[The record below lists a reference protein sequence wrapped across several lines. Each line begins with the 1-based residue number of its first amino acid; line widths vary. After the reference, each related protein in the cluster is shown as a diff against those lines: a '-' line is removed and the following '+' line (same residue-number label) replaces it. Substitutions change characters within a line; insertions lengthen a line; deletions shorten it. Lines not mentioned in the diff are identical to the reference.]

1 MGSTVHIDRATS
13 PLLDPPS
20 SRIGKCSSL
29 ITGSKRLSGPTVSGT
44 GLQPQNPGFTY
55 NKRMGEDW
63 VRRGD
68 RRGLNRQICE
78 ELVKGPQTVTQDN
91 KPPRKHC
98 KHSINTVF
106 NTRSKRTYLKESS
119 KMPVATHRTSDGRK
133 YRQILSE
140 QIYDSSGNASTYQV
154 NNRRRSPTP
163 PSSDIQQK
171 HATTSFDLVR
181 HVSSAIHHINGTK
194 QPMSERSA
202 SSSLG
207 NEKAKH
213 RLSPNQPAGNPCP
226 RPEIF
231 GNKSL
236 TDGPTEGYAVT
247 GRNQETPA
255 SLLKESTTNDSLGL
269 LRDLS
274 QILSRGE
281 TANLC
286 AGASHVPVAEA
297 EHLPRVRDFAADDSI
312 PFSHA
317 RPSVQRKSRSHA
329 KITGKQDETAVTP
342 DRSFG
347 ADTCRGQLANRLGRS
362 PNGIILPP
370 MVPRDRTR
378 PPLESPLPTTQEQIS
393 GTKTSPAINH
403 HSKAPSIVSAESTAE
418 NIQSDASSGVIFN
431 AQSAVFVRVPP
442 QPGPAPRTPLPSLPE
457 RLDNF
462 APLRP
467 KAIQSSQNAASPEG
481 SPTKVPPQKSP
492 ARCHYR
498 LYPSVDTT
506 TPKRPSSPIRMNSA
520 TEGVT
525 QLSPPLHLKQ
535 RDCSFTRSD
544 YLQTSMSDSKLDEP
558 EQWNKMRV
566 DKTGQTKMRD
576 LDRMRPQRTMIAE
589 VEPVAQDTVNG
600 KIYNDGAAG
609 LPRPVVSC
617 RSETLPVKHRPQASQ
632 ASNLSASTTL
642 QHRDSSTL
650 AQQLSPIIVIA
661 EQEPTSQGRR
671 GPSQYSHFNKDKTD
685 EQTQDSKINRF
696 NHVLPHPL
704 SPTLQR
710 PNGKSKARPV
720 SFHSLPVPHLF
731 ASQATTG
738 HLTPPLREPSCHLF
752 RHSPT
757 HEISV
762 LEARLS
768 AIERKNSM
776 LERAF
781 LAVINTSAAFGGGLG
796 LKGMLDTCEDTSS
809 DLSGRYGSR
818 FGGTSGPESLYVGL
832 DNLMPLH
839 SGSAGARLSTSSGP

>member
-1 MGSTVHIDRATS
+1 MGSNVHIDRATS
-13 PLLDPPS
+13 PFLDPPS

-29 ITGSKRLSGPTVSGT
+29 ITGPKRLSGSTVSGT
-44 GLQPQNPGFTY
+44 GLQPRNPGFTY
-55 NKRMGEDW
+55 NKRIGEDLE
-63 VRRGD
+63 RR
-68 RRGLNRQICE
+68 RLNKQICE

-91 KPPRKHC
+91 RPPRKHR

-106 NTRSKRTYLKESS
+106 NSRSKRKYLKESS

-133 YRQILSE
+133 YGQILSE
-140 QIYDSSGNASTYQV
+140 QIYETSGNASTYRV

-194 QPMSERSA
+194 QPISERSA
-202 SSSLG
+202 QSGLG
-207 NEKAKH
+207 NKEAKH
-213 RLSPNQPAGNPCP
+213 RLSPSQSAGIPNPT
-226 RPEIF
+226 PEIF

-236 TDGPTEGYAVT
+236 TDRPTEGYTVA
-247 GRNQETPA
+247 GRNDEIPA
-255 SLLKESTTNDSLGL
+255 SLLRKSTTNDSLGL

-286 AGASHVPVAEA
+286 AGASHVPVVEA
-297 EHLPRVRDFAADDSI
+297 EHLPRVRDFAASGSI

-317 RPSVQRKSRSHA
+317 RASIQRKSRSPA
-329 KITGKQDETAVTP
+329 KITGKQNETPVTP
-342 DRSFG
+342 DRSFS

-370 MVPRDRTR
+370 MVLRDRIG
-378 PPLESPLPTTQEQIS
+378 PPLEPPLSTTREQVP

-418 NIQSDASSGVIFN
+418 DIQSDASSGVVFN
-431 AQSAVFVRVPP
+431 AQSAVFVKVPS
-442 QPGPAPRTPLPSLPE
+442 QPGPASLTPLPSLPE
-457 RLDNF
+457 GLDNF

-467 KAIQSSQNAASPEG
+467 KAIQSSPNAATPESSP
-481 SPTKVPPQKSP
+481 PKVLPQKSP
-492 ARCHYR
+492 ARSQYR
-498 LYPSVDTT
+498 LYPSVDSSP
-506 TPKRPSSPIRMNSA
+506 PKRSSSPIRMNPA
-520 TEGVT
+520 TEEVP
-525 QLSPPLHLKQ
+525 QLIPPLHLKK

-544 YLQTSMSDSKLDEP
+544 YSHTSMSDSKLDEP
-558 EQWNKMRV
+558 EQWNQKRV
-566 DKTGQTKMRD
+566 DKTRQTKLRD

-609 LPRPVVSC
+609 LLHPVDSY
-617 RSETLPVKHRPQASQ
+617 SPEILPVKHSPQAFQ
-632 ASNLSASTTL
+632 VSNLSASTTL
-642 QHRDSSTL
+642 QYRDSSTL
-650 AQQLSPIIVIA
+650 SQQLSPIIVIA
-661 EQEPTSQGRR
+661 EQEPTSQGRQ
-671 GPSQYSHFNKDKTD
+671 GPSLDSHFNRDNID

-696 NHVLPHPL
+696 YHVLPHPTC
-704 SPTLQR
+704 PTLQG
-710 PNGKSKARPV
+710 PDGKSKARPV
-720 SFHSLPVPHLF
+720 SSHSLPVPHL

-738 HLTPPLREPSCHLF
+738 HLAPPLREPSCHLF
-752 RHSPT
+752 HHSRT
-757 HEISV
+757 HETGV

-768 AIERKNSM
+768 AMERKNSM

-781 LAVINTSAAFGGGLG
+781 LAVLNTSAAFGDGLG
-796 LKGMLDTCEDTSS
+796 LKGMQYTCEDTSS
-809 DLSGRYGSR
+809 GLSGRHDEC
-818 FGGTSGPESLYVGL
+818 FGGTSGPENLYVGL

-839 SGSAGARLSTSSGP
+839 SGSAGARPSTSSGP